1 MCPGILHTHA
11 QCGHHKKFVAL
22 DYCTDAPLDGACNVR
37 VVIHTTLIREPALCV
52 GCFRRVEA
60 DIAKDCETKTKRVEE
75 RIENLTLALR
85 AEMDAEARERMRKHR
100 SVLTEEVGD
109 LKDKRNEEIAEF
121 RFRQGVWADG

>member
-1 MCPGILHTHA
+1 M
-11 QCGHHKKFVAL
+11 
-22 DYCTDAPLDGACNVR
+22 
-37 VVIHTTLIREPALCV
+37 